1 VLRQYISN
9 TVVQWLLVDGEVEDF
24 KPQKVIIMMCS
35 ALYGWGAHLTSPLQ
49 TSNCKTDKRYIV
61 PALLLPVV
69 RQTHLVSPASLLDIL
84 SGSLPTT
91 YVHCQ
96 SSLPMITS

>member
-1 VLRQYISN
+1 MLRQYISN

-35 ALYGWGAHLTSPLQ
+35 ALLWMGRSPTSPLQ

-61 PALLLPVV
+61 PALLFTRSETDTFGISSIFIRHP
-69 RQTHLVSPASLLDIL
+69 QWLLTNYIRTL
-84 SGSLPTT
+84 SE
-91 YVHCQ
+91 
-96 SSLPMITS
+96 SSTNDY